1 MLLPV
6 SQPISGI
13 FLALVAVARGV
24 RTATILALLAGGT
37 LALFALIIG
46 ASPLSVVAMI
56 AIAWLPVYLLATIWQ
71 VTRSEVLVLQLSL
84 IIAVAALLSFHLVV
98 GDVTLFWQPIFDAVD
113 EAYRQAGAASPFAT
127 LQEEYA
133 ATPGSLAV
141 TMTTAVTAAV
151 WLAAVFEFMLGGA
164 LYNKLPGERPRF
176 GRIRDIDFGRVL
188 ATIFVAVTVVSLLSG
203 STLLEEVAALMFA
216 AFLLQGF
223 VVAHWLHLEGH
234 APVWVV
240 LIAYA
245 SVLLLWQYALMA
257 IAVVGYLDAL
267 FRARRRLVEK
277 KGSRQ

>member
-223 VVAHWLHLEGH
+223 VVTHWLHLEGH